1 MKFTSKGIG
10 WLIAGLIIC
19 YSATQPDDLAGTIG
33 SFLLGLVFVVV
44 YLMKQSFEPAGK
56 GWFIAGGILTAFLV
70 ETTME
75 TLAETFRGHPFDKD
89 DLSTILIVLVIV
101 CGCFYAFYRVNK
113 YEIDET
119 AAEFGIGDYY
129 PTRILDAEDED
140 TEAEPDT
147 GEEPEAAEPEQEE
160 PEEIEFEFSAEDDK
174 DGA

>member
-44 YLMKQSFEPAGK
+44 YLMKQSFDPAGK

-70 ETTME
+70 ETTIE

-101 CGCFYAFYRVNK
+101 CGCFYVFYRKNK
-113 YEIDET
+113 YEIDE
-119 AAEFGIGDYY
+119 AAGEFGVGDYPDY
-129 PTRILDAEDED
+129 ARYGEKE
-140 TEAEPDT
+140 EAEPDT

-160 PEEIEFEFSAEDDK
+160 PEEIEFEFSVEDDK

>member
-1 MKFTSKGIG
+1 MKLTRKGIG

-33 SFLLGLVFVVV
+33 SFLLGLVFVAV
-44 YLMKQSFEPAGK
+44 YLMKQIFEPAGK
-56 GWFIAGGILTAFLV
+56 GWFIAGGIMTAFLV

-89 DLSTILIVLVIV
+89 DLSTILIVLAIV
-101 CGCFYAFYRVNK
+101 CGCFYAFYRRNK
-113 YEIDET
+113 YEIDE
-119 AAEFGIGDYY
+119 AAGEFGIGDYPDY
-129 PTRILDAEDED
+129 ARYEEDEPY
-140 TEAEPDT
+140 A
-147 GEEPEAAEPEQEE
+147 GEEPEAAESVKEE